1 MSKQLLV
8 DNFTFIPSIV
18 LEESTADGKKAFM
31 VEGRVQFA
39 DIANANKR
47 IYPRAVLEKAI
58 NASNFQEAL
67 NERRAL
73 GCLDHPA
80 DGKTT
85 LENASHLVTD
95 LRITESGEVIG
106 RWQILNTP
114 KGLTLKALCEDGVAI
129 GASTRATGS
138 LKEGSGG
145 VKIVQDDLVFE
156 TIDAVYNPSTKG
168 AYPKPVY
175 ESTKTNLNET
185 EENTMAVA
193 DRFNALEQR
202 VSRLGTIK
210 AKALDES
217 TKSIVRKEIT
227 EAMVEASKLGSEAP
241 EYKSLTESMIVNL
254 SGKRTLLTEEGGMQD
269 GITMLVQ
276 DPSDGQADTGYLRRV
291 VYEKPPAEGE
301 GGHIVD
307 PAAIAVP
314 SEMEQM
320 ITALVNEASEASE
333 DSEESDEKKEA
344 RRKKKEAGIEEAS
357 GDESDEEK
365 EARRKKKDAEKE
377 KQMESFAAGVVRNV
391 KNSKASRGLAAAFLH
406 ERVRRINEATAYK
419 RIVGKMQEKLDEA
432 ISTGVVVVE
441 NDEKL
446 AAKYQLVQ
454 DVLKETV
461 RRYKITEARHYA
473 VDRLIELNLDKNEKA
488 RKFLAE
494 AIKSNPVV
502 DKATIEEAINLFAKV
517 SGIDLSKEVKKSEIP
532 VPVTE
537 SKERVKEKI
546 TEAVP
551 AAAVKELPL
560 KDLSGKIAKLNES
573 ASDQAVSSGVALAN
587 RISRNMNIS
596 RSITV
601 KK

>member
-1 MSKQLLV
+1 MAKQLLV
-8 DNFTFIPSIV
+8 DNFTFIPSVV
-18 LEESTADGKKAFM
+18 LEESADGSRKAFM

-39 DIANANKR
+39 DKENANKR
-47 IYPRAVLEKAI
+47 IYPRSVLETAI
-58 NASNFQEAL
+58 NNPTFQSAL
-67 NERRAL
+67 SERRAL
-73 GCLDHPA
+73 GCLDHPS

-85 LENASHLVTD
+85 LENASHLLTD
-95 LRITESGEVIG
+95 LRILESGEVIG
-106 RWQILNTP
+106 KWQILNTP
-114 KGLTLKALCEDGVAI
+114 KGMTLRALCEDGVAI
-129 GASTRATGS
+129 GASSRATGS
-138 LKEGSGG
+138 LKEGPGG
-145 VKIVQDDLVFE
+145 VKIVQNDLVFE
-156 TIDAVYNPSTKG
+156 TVDAVYNPSTHG

-175 ESTKTNLNET
+175 ESTDTNLTET

-202 VSRLGTIK
+202 VSKLGSIK
-210 AKALDES
+210 AKGLDAG
-217 TKSIVRKEIT
+217 TKSIVRKELT
-227 EAMVEASKLGSEAP
+227 EAMVEASRLGTEAP
-241 EYKSLTESMIVNL
+241 EYKALTESMIKSL
-254 SGKRTLLTEEGGMQD
+254 SGRRETLIEEGGMQD

-276 DPSDGQADTGYLRRV
+276 DPADGQADQGYLRRV
-291 VYEKPPAEGE
+291 VYEQPPAPGE

-307 PAAIAVP
+307 PNAVAIP

-320 ITALVNEASEASE
+320 ITALVNEEKEE
-333 DSEESDEKKEA
+333 DEEDGEDEEGNPF
-344 RRKKKEAGIEEAS
+344 KKKKKKVEEAS
-357 GDESDEEK
+357 GDEDEE
-365 EARRKKKDAEKE
+365 ERKKRKKE
-377 KQMESFAAGVVRNV
+377 QQMESFAAGVVRNA

-406 ERVRRINEATAYK
+406 ERVRRINESNAYQ

-432 ISTGVVVVE
+432 ISSGKVVVE
-441 NDEKL
+441 SDEKL

-473 VDRLIELNLDKNEKA
+473 VDRLIELNLDKNPKA

-502 DKATIEEAINLFAKV
+502 TKTTIEEAITLFAKV
-517 SGIDLSKEVKKSEIP
+517 SGIDLSKEVRKSEIP
-532 VPVTE
+532 TSVNE
-537 SKERVKEKI
+537 SKTEVNEKI
-546 TEAVP
+546 TESVIP
-551 AAAVKELPL
+551 DAAKKELPL

-596 RSITV
+596 RSNSTPSPV